1 MLLMVSM
8 MIPMMRM
15 LSKPAQVVT
24 IMMMRMPAEV
34 DDDENAILS
43 FEHNEDFV
51 ADSIENRSTY

>member
-1 MLLMVSM
+1 
-8 MIPMMRM
+8 MRM

>member
-1 MLLMVSM
+1 MLL

-34 DDDENAILS
+34 DDDENAI
-43 FEHNEDFV
+43 N
-51 ADSIENRSTY
+51 ASTGCHPII